1 MLEKELLNAIV
12 EICDIMEDIP
22 EDLSPESLLFDAPLI
37 GPDSILGLDSLD
49 AVEIVVMIQ
58 DKYGIRIQGK
68 DQGQQIMSSL
78 RSLADYIRSRQAA
91 AI

>member
-1 MLEKELLNAIV
+1 MLKKELLDAII
-12 EICDIMEDIP
+12 EICEIMEDTP
-22 EDLSPESLLFDAPLI
+22 ENLSFDAPLI

-78 RSLADYIRSRQAA
+78 RTLASYVRSRQIAT
-91 AI
+91 I